1 MKRAAEGLAPDRG
14 PGQPLCYQEQP
25 CTTHRHAASYPLR
38 PDHDPP
44 RAFLDPGPE
53 GWTLFE
59 VTGKD
64 RDRQTRRFGPFTSV
78 RHVLQQRQ
86 VKLPTGVKAE
96 LEALEEAAE
105 AGEEAVGEMPEG

>member
-1 MKRAAEGLAPDRG
+1 MIRLGNG
-14 PGQPLCYQEQP
+14 F
-25 CTTHRHAASYPLR
+25 
-38 PDHDPP
+38 
-44 RAFLDPGPE
+44 FLDPVPA

-86 VKLPTGVKAE
+86 VKLPKGVKAE
-96 LEALEEAAE
+96 LEALDEAATSGDE
-105 AGEEAVGEMPEG
+105 ATRELPE

>member
-1 MKRAAEGLAPDRG
+1 MIRLG
-14 PGQPLCYQEQP
+14 
-25 CTTHRHAASYPLR
+25 HSF
-38 PDHDPP
+38 
-44 RAFLDPGPE
+44 FLDPGPD

-86 VKLPTGVKAE
+86 VKLPKGVKAE
-96 LEALEEAAE
+96 LEAIEEAAG
-105 AGEEAVGEMPEG
+105 AGDDTLGELPVTGPPKKDA

>member
-1 MKRAAEGLAPDRG
+1 MIRLG
-14 PGQPLCYQEQP
+14 
-25 CTTHRHAASYPLR
+25 HSF
-38 PDHDPP
+38 
-44 RAFLDPGPE
+44 FLDPGAD

-86 VKLPTGVKAE
+86 VKLPKGVKAE
-96 LEALEEAAE
+96 LEALEEAATSSDE
-105 AGEEAVGEMPEG
+105 ATRELPSR

>member
-1 MKRAAEGLAPDRG
+1 MIRLG
-14 PGQPLCYQEQP
+14 
-25 CTTHRHAASYPLR
+25 HSF
-38 PDHDPP
+38 
-44 RAFLDPGPE
+44 FLDPGAD

-86 VKLPTGVKAE
+86 VKLPKGVKAE
-96 LEALEEAAE
+96 LEALEEAE
-105 AGEEAVGEMPEG
+105 GAGDDSLGELPG

>member
-1 MKRAAEGLAPDRG
+1 MIRLG
-14 PGQPLCYQEQP
+14 
-25 CTTHRHAASYPLR
+25 HSF
-38 PDHDPP
+38 
-44 RAFLDPGPE
+44 FLDPGAD

-86 VKLPTGVKAE
+86 VKLPKGVREE
-96 LEALEEAAE
+96 LAGIVAAQE
-105 AGEEAVGEMPEG
+105 AGDGAVGDMPA

>member
-1 MKRAAEGLAPDRG
+1 MIRLG
-14 PGQPLCYQEQP
+14 
-25 CTTHRHAASYPLR
+25 HSF
-38 PDHDPP
+38 
-44 RAFLDPGPE
+44 FLDPGAD

-86 VKLPTGVKAE
+86 VKLPKGVKTE
-96 LEALEEAAE
+96 LLELDEAASS
-105 AGEEAVGEMPEG
+105 GEESVKELPEG

>member
-1 MKRAAEGLAPDRG
+1 MIRLG
-14 PGQPLCYQEQP
+14 
-25 CTTHRHAASYPLR
+25 HSF
-38 PDHDPP
+38 
-44 RAFLDPGPE
+44 FLDPGAD

-86 VKLPTGVKAE
+86 VKLPKAVKAE
-96 LEALEEAAE
+96 LLEFEEAAE
-105 AGEEAVGEMPEG
+105 AGDEATRELPG